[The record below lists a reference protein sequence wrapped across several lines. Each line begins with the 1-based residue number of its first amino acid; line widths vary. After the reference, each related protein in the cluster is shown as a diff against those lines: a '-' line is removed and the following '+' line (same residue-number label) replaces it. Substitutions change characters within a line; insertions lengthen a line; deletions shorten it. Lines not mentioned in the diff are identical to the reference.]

1 MAAPSFSLDD
11 VRRLARLA
19 RLALD
24 DGQAA
29 RLARELD
36 GVLAHVRALDAV
48 DTDGVPP
55 TTHVSVDRLPLRAD
69 VVVDGLDR
77 DEVLAQ
83 APARAP
89 EGFVVPAFVDE
100 G

>member
-1 MAAPSFSLDD
+1 MTSPSFSPDA

-19 RLALD
+19 RLSVTDAD
-24 DGQAA
+24 VA
-29 RLARELD
+29 RLSRELEPI
-36 GVLAHVRALDAV
+36 LAHVRALGAV
-48 DTDGVPP
+48 DTDGVAP
-55 TTHVSVDRLPLRAD
+55 TAHVSVDRLPLRPDERAEE
-69 VVVDGLDR
+69 LDR
-77 DEVLAQ
+77 ELVLGE